1 MAKYLKITPPNG
13 FPVVVPDSESTRRH
27 FEKLNESIG
36 KGGTQYKI
44 AEASEADIE
53 AFNPQPERKVAAT
66 APATDTAQIN
76 ALKAKIETLTANQ
89 TEIDALKAK
98 VEALT
103 AAIAANPS
111 PATTAPATTA
121 PAKKDK

>member
-1 MAKYLKITPPNG
+1 MAKYLKITPPTG

-36 KGGTQYKI
+36 KGGTPYKI
-44 AEASEADIE
+44 EKASEDEIAE
-53 AFNPQPERKVAAT
+53 FNPVGTVRTVGTNAENSVPERDSV
-66 APATDTAQIN
+66 QID
-76 ALKAKIETLTANQ
+76 ALKAQIEALKANQ

-103 AAIAANPS
+103 AAKELKTKS
-111 PATTAPATTA
+111 
-121 PAKKDK
+121 